1 MSDDLKKLL
10 IVMPCYNEEAVLPQT
25 IKVIGALLK
34 KLIKGKKVHADSKV
48 CFVNDGSSDKT
59 WALIKKA
66 AAGERIFSGISL
78 SMMKRTASACRATL
92 VIRRRLLPACMTPT
106 PTCM

>member
-34 KLIKGKKVHADSKV
+34 KLIKGKKLHADSKV
-48 CFVNDGSSDKT
+48 FFVND
-59 WALIKKA
+59 
-66 AAGERIFSGISL
+66 
-78 SMMKRTASACRATL
+78 
-92 VIRRRLLPACMTPT
+92 
-106 PTCM
+106 

>member
-1 MSDDLKKLL
+1 
-10 IVMPCYNEEAVLPQT
+10 MPCYNEEAVLPQT

-59 WALIKKA
+59 WALIKKPLP
-66 AAGERIFSGISL
+66 GSGFFGYQPVAQLWS
-78 SMMKRTASACRATL
+78 SEGDYCRH
-92 VIRRRLLPACMTPT
+92 V
-106 PTCM
+106 

>member
-25 IKVIGALLK
+25 IKVIGVLLK

-66 AAGERIFSGISL
+66 AAGERIF
-78 SMMKRTASACRATL
+78 RASACRATL
-92 VIRRRLLPACMTPT
+92 VIRKRLLPACMIPT

>member
-59 WALIKKA
+59 WALIKKPPP
-66 AAGERIFSGISL
+66 GSGFF
-78 SMMKRTASACRATL
+78 RASACRATL

>member
-59 WALIKKA
+59 WALIKK
-66 AAGERIFSGISL
+66 S
-78 SMMKRTASACRATL
+78 
-92 VIRRRLLPACMTPT
+92 RRRGADFFGHQPVAQLWSSEGDYCRHV
-106 PTCM
+106 

>member
-25 IKVIGALLK
+25 VKVIGALLK

-59 WALIKKA
+59 WALIKKPPP
-66 AAGERIFSGISL
+66 GSGFFGHQPVAQLWS
-78 SMMKRTASACRATL
+78 SESDYCRH
-92 VIRRRLLPACMTPT
+92 V
-106 PTCM
+106 

>member
-25 IKVIGALLK
+25 IKVIGVLLK

-48 CFVNDGSSDKT
+48 
-59 WALIKKA
+59 
-66 AAGERIFSGISL
+66 
-78 SMMKRTASACRATL
+78 
-92 VIRRRLLPACMTPT
+92 
-106 PTCM
+106 

>member
-66 AAGERIFSGISL
+66 AAGNGFFR
-78 SMMKRTASACRATL
+78 ASACRATL

>member
-66 AAGERIFSGISL
+66 AA
-78 SMMKRTASACRATL
+78 CRATL

>member
-59 WALIKKA
+59 WALIKKPLP
-66 AAGERIFSGISL
+66 GSGFFGHQPVAQLWS
-78 SMMKRTASACRATL
+78 SEGDYCRH
-92 VIRRRLLPACMTPT
+92 V
-106 PTCM
+106 

>member
-59 WALIKKA
+59 WALIKNA
-66 AAGERIFSGISL
+66 AAGERIF
-78 SMMKRTASACRATL
+78 RVSACRATL
-92 VIRRRLLPACMTPT
+92 VIRRRLLPACMIPM

>member
-66 AAGERIFSGISL
+66 AAGERIFGHQPVAQLWSSE
-78 SMMKRTASACRATL
+78 SDYCRH
-92 VIRRRLLPACMTPT
+92 V
-106 PTCM
+106 